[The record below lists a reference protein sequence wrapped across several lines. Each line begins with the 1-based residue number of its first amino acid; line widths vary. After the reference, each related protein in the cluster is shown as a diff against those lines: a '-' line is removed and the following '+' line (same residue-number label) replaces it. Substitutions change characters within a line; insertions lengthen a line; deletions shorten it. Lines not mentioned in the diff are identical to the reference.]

1 MEPKD
6 LLYHTS
12 STPLDNLFA
21 SRELLAPPELGLD
34 GSFYLGINFVVTG
47 SEPPDD
53 SPSSPRT
60 PVFHLK
66 RQGLYGFLAI
76 SFLGLDDFL
85 LSFISR
91 ADASGLNL
99 PLAARSFVE
108 VTSDYNRRFE
118 IFVDP
123 GYAAFRML
131 LDRIPKKESDP
142 FSFYFSDD
150 GRVFV
155 IEADSDE
162 LEHALSLVASAFLST
177 LVHHGYY
184 LGSSYLSRSGWFPKF
199 GKIDSSASSSHS
211 PSRPLPL
218 LFFNSPWDSAF
229 LGERRRP
236 SLRDAKPLEVP
247 SPPDKRPSL
256 WVASGY
262 LGGSVPIAK
271 LRSKRVSEPIREAV
285 RRINEQSGASLSEV
299 GYFGG
304 EYSGEKKY
312 LNLFIETD
320 FVRSVPL
327 GRWGNKYVS
336 YRSRSKEE
344 VSSIKKMK
352 KWGMKLT
359 DVLPLLTS
367 ALSVVLFETSSW
379 TFYPFRSS
387 EGSWSFYIPVRPV
400 LVRFHQSLDGTFLT
414 FGEGALSN
422 GKFYYIGVRKKVRGN
437 FFHSISVVDP
447 DYIPA
452 EERSRFERVD
462 FDGAWGKPGFILPVP
477 RDYEPFTLIFSGD
490 KSGLSSNPP
499 PVSEQSL
506 TFLKTL
512 EGICLLQLLSPS
524 LFVCAGGE
532 PLFPIYLSHSSDVYE
547 KFYQGVYIPS
557 ERHLLSDSLG
567 PVVALFSKEVGG
579 KVFSL
584 FSMTPYSIVPMK
596 IEIEITEDLVSK
608 EYKVSTSSVSHPKTP
623 WMRVPNE
630 EASSWETV
638 LSVHYYY

>member
-1 MEPKD
+1 MVGMEPKD

-47 SEPPDD
+47 SEPPDYRLFRA
-53 SPSSPRT
+53 PT
-60 PVFHLK
+60 FHLK

-85 LSFISR
+85 FSFISR

-118 IFVDP
+118 TFVNP
-123 GYAAFRML
+123 GYMTFSVL

-150 GRVFV
+150 ERVFV

-162 LEHALSLVASAFLST
+162 LESALSLVASAFLST
-177 LVHHGYY
+177 LVHYGYY

-199 GKIDSSASSSHS
+199 GKIDSSDSGTYS
-211 PSRPLPL
+211 PSGPLPL

-236 SLRDAKPLEVP
+236 SLRDTKPLEVP
-247 SPPDKRPSL
+247 SPPDKRLSL

-285 RRINEQSGASLSEV
+285 RRINEQSVASLSEV
-299 GYFGG
+299 EYFGDDG
-304 EYSGEKKY
+304 GNY

-320 FVRSVPL
+320 FVRSIPL
-327 GRWGNKYVS
+327 DRSGNKSIIS
-336 YRSRSKEE
+336 YGSRREKE
-344 VSSIKKMK
+344 VSSKKK

-400 LVRFHQSLDGTFLT
+400 LVRFHQSLDGTLLT
-414 FGEGALSN
+414 FGEDLFFN
-422 GKFYYIGVRKKVRGN
+422 GVLYHVGVRKSVRGN
-437 FFHSISVVDP
+437 FFRSVSVVDP

-452 EERSRFERVD
+452 EERSRFERID
-462 FDGAWGKPGFILPVP
+462 FDGVGGKPGSILPVP

-499 PVSEQSL
+499 PISKQSL
-506 TFLKTL
+506 TFLKAL
-512 EGICLLQLLSPS
+512 ERIWLLQSRPPS
-524 LFVCAGGE
+524 LFVCARGK
-532 PLFPIYLSHSSDVYE
+532 PLFPIDLSHSPDVYE
-547 KFYQGVYIPS
+547 GFYQGVYIPS
-557 ERHLLSDSLG
+557 ERHLLSDFLG
-567 PVVALFSKEVGG
+567 PVAALFSKEVGG

-584 FSMTPYSIVPMK
+584 FSITPYSIVPMK
-596 IEIEITEDLVSK
+596 IEIEITKDSVSK
-608 EYKVSTSSVSHPKTP
+608 EYKVSTFSVSHPKTP
-623 WMRVPNE
+623 WMRAPNE
-630 EASSWETV
+630 GASSWVTV
-638 LSVHYYY
+638 LSVHH

>member
-1 MEPKD
+1 MVGMEPKD
-6 LLYHTS
+6 LLHHTS

-47 SEPPDD
+47 SEPPNDRLF
-53 SPSSPRT
+53 RT
-60 PVFHLK
+60 SAFHLK

-118 IFVDP
+118 IFVNP
-123 GYAAFRML
+123 GYTTFRAL

-142 FSFYFSDD
+142 FSFYFSGDE
-150 GRVFV
+150 RVFV

-177 LVHHGYY
+177 LVHYEYY
-184 LGSSYLSRSGWFPKF
+184 LGSFYLSRSGWFPKF
-199 GKIDSSASSSHS
+199 DKIDSSDSSSYS
-211 PSRPLPL
+211 LSRPLPL
-218 LFFNSPWDSAF
+218 LFFNSPWNSAF

-236 SLRDAKPLEVP
+236 SLRDTKPLEVP

-285 RRINEQSGASLSEV
+285 RRINEQSVASLSEV
-299 GYFGG
+299 EYFGDDG
-304 EYSGEKKY
+304 GKY
-312 LNLFIETD
+312 LNLFIETY
-320 FVRSVPL
+320 FFRSVPL
-327 GRWGNKYVS
+327 DRSGNKSIIS
-336 YRSRSKEE
+336 YLSRSKEE
-344 VSSIKKMK
+344 VSSKKK
-352 KWGMKLT
+352 KWGMELT

-400 LVRFHQSLDGTFLT
+400 LVRFHQSLDGTLLT
-414 FGEGALSN
+414 FGEGLFFN
-422 GKFYYIGVRKKVRGN
+422 GVLYPVGVRKKVRGN
-437 FFHSISVVDP
+437 FFHSVSVVDP

-452 EERSRFERVD
+452 EERSRFERID
-462 FDGAWGKPGFILPVP
+462 FDGAGGKPGFILPVP

-490 KSGLSSNPP
+490 KSGPSSNPP
-499 PVSEQSL
+499 PISKQSL
-506 TFLKTL
+506 TFLKAL
-512 EGICLLQLLSPS
+512 ERIWLLQSRPPS
-524 LFVCAGGE
+524 LFVCARGK
-532 PLFPIYLSHSSDVYE
+532 PLFPIDLSHSSDVYE
-547 KFYQGVYIPS
+547 GFYQGVYIPS
-557 ERHLLSDSLG
+557 EKHLLSDFLG
-567 PVVALFSKEVGG
+567 PVAALFSKEVGG

-584 FSMTPYSIVPMK
+584 FSMTPCSIVPMK
-596 IEIEITEDLVSK
+596 IEIEITKDSVSK
-608 EYKVSTSSVSHPKTP
+608 EYKVSTSSVSYPKTP
-623 WMRVPNE
+623 WMRAPDE
-630 EASSWETV
+630 GSSSWVTV
-638 LSVHYYY
+638 LSVHY

>member
-1 MEPKD
+1 MVGMEQKD

-12 STPLDNLFA
+12 STPLDSLFA
-21 SRELLAPPELGLD
+21 SRELLSHPEPGLD

-47 SEPPDD
+47 SEPPPPEDYL
-53 SPSSPRT
+53 PA
-60 PVFHLK
+60 FHLK
-66 RQGLYGFLAI
+66 RQGLYGSLAF

-108 VTSDYNRRFE
+108 VASDYNRRFE
-118 IFVDP
+118 IFVYP
-123 GYAAFRML
+123 GYTAFRML

-150 GRVFV
+150 ERVFV

-177 LVHHGYY
+177 LVHYGYY
-184 LGSSYLSRSGWFPKF
+184 LGSSYLSRLGWFPKF
-199 GKIDSSASSSHS
+199 NKIDSSASSSHS
-211 PSRPLPL
+211 LSGPLSL
-218 LFFNSPWDSAF
+218 LFFNSPWDPAF

-236 SLRDAKPLEVP
+236 SLRDTKPLEVP
-247 SPPDKRPSL
+247 SPPDKRLSL

-271 LRSKRVSEPIREAV
+271 LRSKRVSEPIREAI

-299 GYFGG
+299 GYFG
-304 EYSGEKKY
+304 EKKYDDGEKKY

-327 GRWGNKYVS
+327 DRSGNKYVS

-344 VSSIKKMK
+344 VSSIKKR
-352 KWGMKLT
+352 WGMKLT

-387 EGSWSFYIPVRPV
+387 GGSWSFYIPVRPV
-400 LVRFHQSLDGTFLT
+400 LVRFHQSLDGTLLI
-414 FGEGALSN
+414 FGEDVLFN
-422 GKFYYIGVRKKVRGN
+422 GKPYSIGVRKKVRGN
-437 FFHSISVVDP
+437 FFHSVSVVDP

-452 EERSRFERVD
+452 EERSRLERVD
-462 FDGAWGKPGFILPVP
+462 LGGVGGKPGSILPVP

-490 KSGLSSNPP
+490 KSGLSSSPP
-499 PVSEQSL
+499 PISEQSL

-512 EGICLLQLLSPS
+512 ERIWFLQSRSPS

-547 KFYQGVYIPS
+547 KFYQGVYVPS
-557 ERHLLSDSLG
+557 ERHLLSDFLG
-567 PVVALFSKEVGG
+567 PVAALFSKEVGG

-584 FSMTPYSIVPMK
+584 FSITPYSIVPMK
-596 IEIEITEDLVSK
+596 IEIEITKDSVSK

-623 WMRVPNE
+623 WMRAPNE
-630 EASSWETV
+630 GASSWETV
-638 LSVHYYY
+638 LSVHL